1 MAFNSSYYWER
12 LKLLFKMM
20 GVGMIAIL
28 ALGIGFL
35 ITIVTFII
43 APIFAWWKLRNID
56 SDVDVVKKGDFIDVE
71 YEIVEEDKDKEEK
84 DK

>member
-1 MAFNSSYYWER
+1 MAFNNGYHWQR
-12 LKLLFKMM
+12 FLMLLRMM

-43 APIFAWWKLRNID
+43 APIIAWWKLRNID
-56 SDVDVVKKGDFIDVE
+56 ADVEVVKKGDFIDVE
-71 YEIVEEDKDKEEK
+71 YEIIEEKEEK
-84 DK
+84 KEEQK